1 MSLAQDEDFNP
12 SKALYIT
19 RPKGYTVLNSS
30 PEWYEL
36 TYGGNSFRVP
46 PRTIVVEPHAKY
58 PNDPSVPYSATFR
71 DTDEFI
77 PGTLVIRDLGSRKE
91 GNKGDEGV
99 GVEHMFQLTADWFLK
114 GVFGVDK
121 YDNIT
126 GEPFKK
132 GLSILPGEPTKEQ
145 VARAD
150 KDGRQRYTDWLRVN
164 AVSVIRDHEN
174 RNASAKKNDLPSVP
188 ESREVR
194 RAKEIL
200 ARETASDIKSIYD
213 GIVAK
218 EDVVQ
223 RDIQAPPQD
232 IQEISEDRLAQLV
245 AENPQIMMRPD
256 VRKELSEDFN
266 ISKRKV
272 KKSQQKNRPKAGRNS
287 KSRKSAAIQVPVD

>member
-1 MSLAQDEDFNP
+1 MSLPEAEEFNP
-12 SKALYIT
+12 SKAFYIT

-36 TYGGNSFRVP
+36 TYGGNSFRIP
-46 PRTIVVEPHAKY
+46 PRTVVVEPHAKY
-58 PNDPSVPYSATFR
+58 PDDPSVPYSATFR
-71 DTDEFI
+71 DTDEYV
-77 PGTLVIRDLGSRKE
+77 PGTLLIRDLGPRKE
-91 GNKGDEGV
+91 GNKGEGGA
-99 GVEHMFQLTADWFLK
+99 GVEFTLQLTADMFLK

-121 YDNIT
+121 HDNIT

-132 GLSILPGEPTKEQ
+132 GLSILPGDPTKAQ
-145 VARAD
+145 VAKAD
-150 KDGRQRYTDWLRVN
+150 KEGRQRYTDWLRVN

-200 ARETASDIKSIYD
+200 ARETAADIKSIYE

-245 AENPQIMMRPD
+245 KDALVNPKL
-256 VRKELSEDFN
+256 RKELAEDFN

-272 KKSQQKNRPKAGRNS
+272 PKSKQKTRPKAGRNS
-287 KSRKSAAIQVPVD
+287 KSKRSAAIQVPVD